1 MNGAIFDV
9 LPAMDLLLSQLEQAK
24 VIYRTINPR
33 LASCINLAWK
43 KLDEYY
49 QLSDS
54 SPVYIAAVVLDPR
67 MKFQYF
73 EKRWASHP
81 DWVITAKERI
91 RGLFEEYK
99 QRYRFALPLDPCPKS
114 STTPSALMKW
124 KFGPAILSEISID
137 ELDHYLSTELEQGHV
152 NPRDWWHINGLR
164 FPVMETM
171 AWDIMAIPAM
181 SAEVERV
188 FSGYLPEYTFIADNR
203 TKLMITDNRNRL
215 NTDIIE
221 AGECYIAWIKTGLL
235 AETS

>member
-24 VIYRTINPR
+24 VTYRTTNPR

-54 SPVYIAAVVLDPR
+54 SPAYVAAVVLDPR

-91 RGLFEEYK
+91 RGSFEEYK
-99 QRYRFALPLDPCPKS
+99 ERYNFALPPDSYSKS
-114 STTPSALMKW
+114 PTTPSTLMKW
-124 KFGPAILSEISID
+124 KFGSAALSENSID
-137 ELDHYLSTELEQGHV
+137 ELDHYLSTELERGHV
-152 NPRDWWHINGLR
+152 NPRDWWHINGPR
-164 FPVMETM
+164 FPVIETM

-181 SAEVERV
+181 SAELERV
-188 FSGYLPEYTFIADNR
+188 FSGYLPNYIFIADNR
-203 TKLMITDNRNRL
+203 TKLMITDNQNRL
-215 NTDIIE
+215 NPDIIE
-221 AGECYIAWIKTGLL
+221 AGKCYIAWIKSGLL
-235 AETS
+235 VATS

>member
-24 VIYRTINPR
+24 VAYRTTNSR

-49 QLSDS
+49 QLRDS
-54 SPVYIAAVVLDPR
+54 SPAYIAAVVLEPQ

-81 DWVITAKERI
+81 DWVVATKERI
-91 RGLFEEYK
+91 SRLFEEYK
-99 QRYRFALPLDPCPKS
+99 DRYLFDLPSDPCPKS
-114 STTPSALMKW
+114 TTTPSALMKW
-124 KFGPAILSEISID
+124 KFGSAALSGISID
-137 ELDHYLSTELEQGHV
+137 ELDHYLFTELERGHV
-152 NPRDWWHINGLR
+152 NPRDWWHINRRR

-188 FSGYLPEYTFIADNR
+188 FSGYT
-203 TKLMITDNRNRL
+203 
-215 NTDIIE
+215 
-221 AGECYIAWIKTGLL
+221 YIH
-235 AETS
+235 SNC